1 MEHVAQIISCSVTT
15 VHTLREERFMVKTK
29 KKKRAADMEAIK
41 KLMEEAGITTYKV
54 ETDLN
59 IPKSTLLRGLKP
71 NPERPL
77 PVHWELP
84 ILKYLRKKILEEK
97 EGEIQTTEVLQE
109 LGFKTPEQESNLKE
123 ELKENKRTWVDNL
136 QG

>member
-1 MEHVAQIISCSVTT
+1 MTT

>member
-1 MEHVAQIISCSVTT
+1 
-15 VHTLREERFMVKTK
+15 MVKTK